1 MKVALFT
8 DTYLPQMNGVV
19 AYLNDAISEL
29 SKKHEVVLFAPG
41 GKRLK
46 VERKKNLRIYWIPS
60 SPFPFYEGYRIAS
73 MNYKRVSDILK
84 KESPDVVHAHAPVIL
99 GVQGIISARRRKI
112 PVVITHHTHFPDYV
126 PHLLNGKLPKALD
139 SLSGLGVKKLIKQV
153 YKRADVVTAP
163 THELVEEL
171 ASYGLRNVVH
181 LPNGIRLARF
191 RAGKKAGQEFRKK
204 HGIPKSRKVVLYLG
218 RVSFEKKL
226 DILLHAFSMI
236 EKSGYMLVIAG
247 QGPYL
252 ESVKKL
258 ARTLGIKNIR
268 FTGFLSDGEVAAAYA
283 SADVFASAS
292 DTETF
297 GLTYVEAMTSGLP
310 VVGVSMFGAKEII
323 QNRRSGYLVPP
334 GNTRRFAGALRKL
347 LEDGKLRARMGAA
360 GRERARKYSLSGSI
374 KRTEAIYSKVKKS
387 TR

>member
-1 MKVALFT
+1 MKVVLFT

-19 AYLNDAISEL
+19 AYLTDAISEL

-41 GKRLK
+41 GKRLR
-46 VERKKNLRIYWIPS
+46 VERRKNLRIYWIPS

-84 KESPDVVHAHAPVIL
+84 KEKPDVVHAHAPVIL

-153 YKRADVVTAP
+153 YKKADIVTAP
-163 THELVEEL
+163 THELADEL
-171 ASYGLRNVVH
+171 SSYGLKNVVC
-181 LPNGIRLARF
+181 LPNGIRLAKF
-191 RAGKKAGQEFRKK
+191 RAGKKAGDAFRKK
-204 HGIPKSRKVVLYLG
+204 HNIPKSKKVVLYLG

-226 DILLHAFSMI
+226 DVLLHAFSMI

-247 QGPYL
+247 KGPYL
-252 ESVKKL
+252 EGVRKL
-258 ARTLGIKNIR
+258 AGTLCIRNIR
-268 FTGFLSDGEVAAAYA
+268 FTGFLSEEEVAAAYA
-283 SADVFASAS
+283 GAEVFASAS

-323 QNRRSGYLVPP
+323 KDGETGYLVPP
-334 GNTRRFAGALRKL
+334 GNTRKFAGALKKL
-347 LEDGKLRARMGAA
+347 LEDGKLRAKLGAA
-360 GRERARKYSLSGSI
+360 GRERAKGYSLAGSI
-374 KRTEAIYSKVKKS
+374 KKTEEIYSKVKKS
-387 TR
+387 TL